1 MKVIRCQ
8 NSHFYDADK
17 YNACPVCGAAPIGE
31 EGKKKT
37 SGSESHFWG
46 GKKETTVSSQQPNPF
61 FNPEIQPQ
69 QPVNNAAKIDKTQGM
84 FGEPDV
90 KENDYEEFKIQV
102 NKEFDEPFTD
112 VPVSQPAARASEK
125 PVREEKPVQPQQTA
139 RVASLEEQIRNAS
152 ADSGDKTVG
161 YFSSGNSAQPQS
173 PAGVGVGQVV
183 QAQPSGEPVVGWL
196 VCVKG
201 KHFGEPFAISAGRNS
216 VGRMPTNKVVLSKDN
231 TVSREKHV
239 WITYE
244 PKRREFFIQPGE
256 SSGLAYL
263 NDENIMETRKLTDRD
278 MVEIGDGKYMFVA
291 LCDSS
296 FSWEDFI
303 GKE

>member
-69 QPVNNAAKIDKTQGM
+69 QSVNSAAKTDKTQGM
-84 FGEPDV
+84 FGEEAQQPID
-90 KENDYEEFKIQV
+90 IIV
-102 NKEFDEPFTD
+102 NPQP
-112 VPVSQPAARASEK
+112 VVNQPVVNQPVAPQPQPAVSQPVSSA
-125 PVREEKPVQPQQTA
+125 
-139 RVASLEEQIRNAS
+139 ASLEEQIRNAS

-173 PAGVGVGQVV
+173 VAGQAV
-183 QAQPSGEPVVGWL
+183 QAQAQTVPSGEPVVGWL

-291 LCDSS
+291 LCDSR